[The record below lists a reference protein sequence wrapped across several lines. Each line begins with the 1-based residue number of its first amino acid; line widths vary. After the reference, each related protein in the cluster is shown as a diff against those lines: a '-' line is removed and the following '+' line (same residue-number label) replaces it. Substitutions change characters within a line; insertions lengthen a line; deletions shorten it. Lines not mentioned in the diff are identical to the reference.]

1 MMIEYIS
8 HRVNKKN
15 DMLALPDTVGVEL
28 DVRDDIGGRLY
39 MEHDPFTDG
48 ENFEEY
54 LKAYHC
60 GTMIVNV
67 KSERIELKIKELL
80 DKYHI
85 TEYFFLDSS
94 FPMLK
99 LLSDM
104 GENRLAVRFSEY
116 EGMDTVRSMQGRAK
130 WVWADCFS
138 KFPLDRTT
146 ADEIK
151 SMGYK
156 ICIVSPELQGQ
167 QHKIAEYAAVI
178 RDNHIPVDAICC
190 KFHHIALWRDL
201 LGE

>member
-1 MMIEYIS
+1 MIEYIS
-8 HRVNKKN
+8 HRVNKKT
-15 DMLALPDTVGVEL
+15 DMLGTPDNIGVEL

-39 MEHDPFTDG
+39 MEHDPFKDG
-48 ENFEEY
+48 EDFESY
-54 LKAYHC
+54 LQDYHC

-80 DKYHI
+80 QKYKI
-85 TEYFFLDSS
+85 EDYFFLDST

-104 GENRLAVRFSEY
+104 GEHNIAVRFSEF
-116 EGMDTVRSMQGRAK
+116 EGMDTIRSMQGKAK
-130 WVWADCFS
+130 WVWADCFT
-138 KFPLDRTT
+138 KFPLDRKT

-167 QHKIAEYAAVI
+167 EEKLREYASYIKENGIEIDAV
-178 RDNHIPVDAICC
+178 CC
-190 KFHHIALWRDL
+190 KYRNIELWRSM
-201 LGE
+201 LG